1 MISPVKNWPTYT
13 GAEQRFSIRMMERA
27 ANALHRCGLPDPDF
41 TPEAV
46 IRTAQKM
53 TGLSDFGG
61 DESFREPLK
70 LLLDDCAAERRY
82 GYLGRCMGRQRCVGL
97 TSNRLLIQDELRRH
111 PEIRDISVNRP
122 LFVLGLPRTGT
133 TLLYNL
139 LAQDPDSRPLMTWEA
154 FGPSISAKEEKRRV
168 DPRIQRAKWLVWA
181 IYYAAPQMRAAHP
194 MDPLGPEECLG
205 LLASTFVSIFLADGP
220 RYRDWLMTLGKDE
233 TAAAYRHYKQQLQA
247 LQRRQAGE
255 HWILKSPAHLY
266 AIDGLVDVFPDACI
280 VHTHRDPMEVVPS
293 GCSMSAMVQGI
304 AYEHFDLPQFGSY
317 YVETLLKCL
326 DRAIKARESVAPERV
341 FDLHFEQLMEDPIGC
356 VRRIYQHF
364 GKDVSAEMESRM
376 LKQLHENPRHKHGV
390 HRYHLE
396 QFGLTPDGIDR
407 DFAFYCDRFQVR
419 RKRR

>member
-1 MISPVKNWPTYT
+1 MISPAPSSQKYT
-13 GAEQRFSIRMMERA
+13 GAEQRLPIRMMLSA
-27 ANALHRCGLPDPDF
+27 ANVLHRCGLPSPDF

-46 IRTAQKM
+46 IRAAKRM

-61 DESFREPLK
+61 DESFRLPLK
-70 LLLDDCAAERRY
+70 ILLEDCVAETRY
-82 GYLGRCMGRQRCVGL
+82 GYLGRWMARQRCVGL
-97 TSNRLLIQDELRRH
+97 TSNRLLIQDELKRH
-111 PEIRDISVNRP
+111 PEIRDIRITRP

-139 LAQDPDSRPLMTWEA
+139 LAQDPKSRPLMTWEA
-154 FGPSISAKEEKRRV
+154 FGPSISARDEKRRV

-220 RYRDWLMTLGKDE
+220 RYRDWLMTLDKDE
-233 TAAAYRHYKQQLQA
+233 TAAAYRYYKQQLQA
-247 LQRRQAGE
+247 LQRQKGGE

-280 VHTHRDPMEVVPS
+280 VHTHRDPREVVPS

-304 AYEHFDLPQFGSY
+304 AYEQFDLHQFGAY

-326 DRAIKARESVAPERV
+326 DRAIKARDSIPPERA
-341 FDLHFEQLMEDPIGC
+341 FDLQFEALMQDPIGC
-356 VRRIYQHF
+356 VHRIYQYF
-364 GKDVSAEMESRM
+364 GYDLSAEMETRM
-376 LKQLHENPRHKHGV
+376 QRLLKENPRHKHGV
-390 HRYHLE
+390 HRYSLE
-396 QFGLTPDGIDR
+396 QFGLTPEAIDR
-407 DFAFYCDRFQVR
+407 DFSFYCERFQLR
-419 RKRR
+419 RPDR